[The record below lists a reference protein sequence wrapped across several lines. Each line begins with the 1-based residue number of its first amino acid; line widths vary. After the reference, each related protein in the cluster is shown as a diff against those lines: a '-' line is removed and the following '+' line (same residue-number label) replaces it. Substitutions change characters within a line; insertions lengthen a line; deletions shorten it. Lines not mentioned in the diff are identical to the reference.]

1 MSAIPKTVREF
12 SAGGVVLRQLRGE
25 WHVAI
30 IEPNTINAD
39 SITRR
44 ARQRPTGTVFA
55 LPKGA
60 VDHGESL
67 EQSAR
72 REVLEETGVLAE
84 NVSRLGEIRYTYV
97 RSWGGRER
105 VSKRVVFFLF
115 RYSSGRLGNIQP
127 NMQDEVRRAFWM
139 PLHHAPRRLTYK
151 GERDI
156 ARLAL
161 RYLKECPEFR

>member
-1 MSAIPKTVREF
+1 MPAIPKTVREH

-25 WHVAI
+25 WHIAI

-39 SITRR
+39 SVTRR
-44 ARQRPTGTVFA
+44 ARQRPDGTVFA

-60 VDHGESL
+60 VDHGETP

-84 NVSRLGEIRYTYV
+84 QVSRLGEIKYMYV

-105 VSKRVVFFLF
+105 VSKTVVFYLF
-115 RYSSGRLGNIQP
+115 RYSSGRLGQIQP

-139 PLHHAPRRLTYK
+139 PLHEAPRRLTYK

-161 RYLKECPEFR
+161 RFVKESPELN